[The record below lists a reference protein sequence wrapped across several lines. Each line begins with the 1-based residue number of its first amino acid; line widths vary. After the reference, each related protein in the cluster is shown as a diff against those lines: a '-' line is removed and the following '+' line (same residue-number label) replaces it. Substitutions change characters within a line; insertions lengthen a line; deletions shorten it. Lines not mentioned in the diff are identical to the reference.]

1 MELRL
6 LFIKL
11 SIMKTILLTVL
22 LLTIWFLHPIQA
34 QVEVQTNMVKTAQLQ
49 EDFKILKQALIELHP
64 ALYRYSTKAAIEI
77 AFDELENTFSKDL
90 TTAQVF
96 IELSKFT
103 AKIKCGHTYTNFWNQ
118 KNEVKELIHNKADK
132 LPFTFDLVNNR
143 MFVTRNASEIKNLEK
158 GVEITSINGHSIE
171 TIIKT
176 LLPIM
181 RGDGSNDAQRIYD
194 LQLSAIGKYEAFD
207 IYFALFFPPTENGY
221 ELEGENLKTGEK
233 LKKSV
238 KTMRRTERFE
248 ILKNRY
254 SGFSTKPADLWQF
267 EIINKNVAKIYIGSF
282 VTWEM
287 DFDWK
292 GFLKE
297 SFRTIKAKNIKNVI
311 LDIRGNGGGAD
322 EVYIHLAKYLV
333 QKRVKFEMPPSL
345 SKYTA
350 VSNNLR
356 PYLTTWD
363 NKYFDI
369 SKKVKPFGDGFYE
382 HKKLNIPMYLPKR
395 KTAFDGQVY
404 LLCNAANS
412 SATYLL
418 TKYVKQYNWATIVGQ
433 TTGGNQ
439 RGITG
444 GRLFFMT
451 LPNSKIEID
460 IPLMSAPI
468 DYNIPDAGIEPDVV
482 IARSVE
488 DIVNGVDTEVE
499 AVLEIIDNKK
509 KTN

>member
-1 MELRL
+1 
-6 LFIKL
+6 
-11 SIMKTILLTVL
+11 MKTTILTVL
-22 LLTIWFLHPIQA
+22 LSVVWFLNPIQA
-34 QVEVQTNMVKTAQLQ
+34 QLETQTNVIKTAQLQ
-49 EDFKILKQALIELHP
+49 EDFKLLKQALIELHP
-64 ALYRYSTKAAIEI
+64 ALYRYATKAEIEK
-77 AFDELENTFSKDL
+77 AFNYLSITFSKDL
-90 TTAQVF
+90 TTEQVF

-118 KNEVKELIHNKADK
+118 KNEVKELIFNKADK
-132 LPFTFDLVNNR
+132 VPFTFDLVNNR
-143 MFVTRNASEIKNLEK
+143 MLITRNASEIASLTK
-158 GVEITSINGHSIE
+158 GIEITSINGYAIE
-171 TIIKT
+171 TIIET

-207 IYFALFFPPTENGY
+207 IYFALLFPPTENGY
-221 ELEGENLKTGEK
+221 ELEGENLKTGAK
-233 LKKSV
+233 LRTSV
-238 KTMRRTERFE
+238 KTISRVERFE

-254 SGFSTKPADLWQF
+254 PGFSTKPADLWQF
-267 EIINKNVAKIYIGSF
+267 EIINENVAKIYIGSF

-297 SFRTIKAKNIKNVI
+297 SFKTIEAKNIENVI

-333 QKRVKFEMPPSL
+333 QKTVKFEMPPSL
-345 SKYTA
+345 SKYTV

-363 NKYFDI
+363 NKYYDI
-369 SKKVKPFGDGFYE
+369 SKKVKPFGTDYYE
-382 HKKLNIPMYLPKR
+382 HKKLKIPMYLPKR
-395 KTAFDGQVY
+395 KAAFDGQIY

-418 TKYVKQYNWATIVGQ
+418 TKYIKQYNWATIVGQ

-439 RGITG
+439 RGITA
-444 GRLFFMT
+444 GRLFFMA

-460 IPLMSAPI
+460 IPLISTPI

-488 DIVNGVDTEVE
+488 DIINGVDTEIE
-499 AVLEIIDNKK
+499 AVLEMIDNKK

>member
-1 MELRL
+1 
-6 LFIKL
+6 
-11 SIMKTILLTVL
+11 MKTILLTVL
-22 LLTIWFLHPIQA
+22 LLTIWFLNPIQA
-34 QVEVQTNMVKTAQLQ
+34 QVEVQTNVVKTAQLQ
-49 EDFKILKQALIELHP
+49 EDFKILKQALMELHP

-90 TTAQVF
+90 TTQQVF

-118 KNEVKELIHNKADK
+118 TNEVKELIHNKADK
-132 LPFTFDLVNNR
+132 LPFTFDLINNR

-158 GVEITSINGHSIE
+158 GIEVTSINGHSIE
-171 TIIKT
+171 TIIET

-194 LQLSAIGKYEAFD
+194 LQLSAVGKYEAFD
-207 IYFALFFPPTENGY
+207 IYFALFFPPTKEGY
-221 ELEGENLKTGEK
+221 DLTFENLKTGK
-233 LKKSV
+233 TFNTIV
-238 KTMRRTERFE
+238 KTVSRKERYE
-248 ILKNRY
+248 ILKQDY
-254 SGFSTKPADLWQF
+254 TDFSTKPADLWQF
-267 EIINKNVAKIYIGSF
+267 EIINENVAKIYIGSF

-297 SFRTIKAKNIKNVI
+297 RFRIIKAKNIKNVI

-333 QKRVKFEMPPSL
+333 QKKVKFEMPPSL
-345 SKYTA
+345 SKYTI
-350 VSNNLR
+350 VSKNLR

-369 SKKVKPFGDGFYE
+369 SKKVKSFGDGFYE

-395 KTAFDGQVY
+395 RTAYNGQVY
-404 LLCNAANS
+404 FLCNAANS

-418 TKYVKQYNWATIVGQ
+418 TKYIKQYNWATIVGQ

-460 IPLMSAPI
+460 IPLISAPI
-468 DYNIPDAGIEPDVV
+468 DYNIPDAGIEPDIVV
-482 IARSVE
+482 ERSVE
-488 DIVNGVDTEVE
+488 DMINGIDTEVE
-499 AVLEIIDNKK
+499 AVLKMINSNK